1 MTGEPQDAETMPA
14 ATGLTHELLAE
25 RPSDRLPDR
34 LPSLRFAG
42 THERDYLAFA
52 FESFRQTRTE
62 AYRVVVGML
71 LVFAAI
77 DVFQAKQD
85 FVPLLTPAIL
95 ATRLITIAIVV
106 WAQRR
111 VHLALEWPAGHRWM
125 RATLLSLGLMM
136 LVSEALYCSATG
148 QLQTPLIAAGNILM
162 TVACFFP
169 TGYSFVPSLKIATV
183 FSLAACLVLP
193 HFMPVVMLTD
203 FYRLLP
209 FQLMGLAVAALA
221 GYHQERTLRAL
232 FLMKQSVTQMA
243 STDALTGL
251 SNRHAFESFVQRAM
265 QQAARDKQQVALV
278 LVDVDHLKQFNDHL
292 GNPAG
297 DAALR
302 AVARAVSQRIRRQFD
317 LGARLGGGEFALFFY
332 DVNVGFAWTVAEE
345 LRRDVAQR
353 LAINHPGSSAGVLTV
368 SLGAAVSTDG
378 EQFERLFQ
386 RADQALSDAKAQ
398 GRNQVQLAE

>member
-1 MTGEPQDAETMPA
+1 MTGEPQDAETLPA
-14 ATGLTHELLAE
+14 ATQLTRELLVE

-42 THERDYLAFA
+42 THERDYLVFA
-52 FESFRQTRTE
+52 FESFRDTRTE
-62 AYRVVVGML
+62 AYRIVLGLL
-71 LVFAAI
+71 LVFAAV
-77 DVFQAKQD
+77 DVFQATRD

-95 ATRLITIAIVV
+95 ATRLIAIVIV
-106 WAQRR
+106 AWAQWRVRR
-111 VHLALEWPAGHRWM
+111 ASNWSAGHRWIG
-125 RATLLSLGLMM
+125 ATWLSLGLMM
-136 LVSEALYCSATG
+136 LVSEALYCHATG
-148 QLQTPLIAAGNILM
+148 QLQAPLIAAGNILL
-162 TVACFFP
+162 TLAIFFP
-169 TGYSFVPSLKIATV
+169 AGYSFMPSLKIAMV
-183 FSLAACLVLP
+183 FSLAACLLLP
-193 HFMPVVMLTD
+193 QFIPAVMLTE

-251 SNRHAFESFVQRAM
+251 SNRHAFEPFVARAM

-278 LVDVDHLKQFNDHL
+278 LLDVDQLKPYNDQF

-297 DAALR
+297 DAALK
-302 AVARAVSQRIRRQFD
+302 ALARAVSQRIRRQFD

-332 DVNVGFAWTVAEE
+332 DVNVGFAWTVAED

-353 LAINHPGSSAGVLTV
+353 LAINHPGSSAGVLTI
-368 SLGAAVSTDG
+368 SLGTAVSADG
-378 EQFERLFQ
+378 ESFESLSQ
-386 RADQALSDAKAQ
+386 RAGQALFRAKAQ

>member
-1 MTGEPQDAETMPA
+1 MPSEPQDAETLPA
-14 ATGLTHELLAE
+14 AAELTRELLVE

-52 FESFRQTRTE
+52 FESLRDTRTE
-62 AYRVVVGML
+62 AYRVALALL

-77 DVFQAKQD
+77 DVFQATQD

-95 ATRLITIAIVV
+95 AARLLAVAIVA

-111 VHLALEWPAGHRWM
+111 VRLASDWSAGHRWM
-125 RATLLSLGLMM
+125 RATGLSLGLMM
-136 LVSEALYCSATG
+136 LVSEALYCHATG
-148 QLQTPLIAAGNILM
+148 QLQAPLIVAGNILM
-162 TVACFFP
+162 TMAFFFP
-169 TGYSFVPSLKIATV
+169 LGYSFVAGLKIAVV

-193 HFMPVVMLTD
+193 QFMPAAMLAD

-209 FQLMGLAVAALA
+209 FQLMGLAAAALA
-221 GYHQERTLRAL
+221 GYQQERTLRAL

-243 STDALTGL
+243 SSDALTGL
-251 SNRHAFESFVQRAM
+251 SNRHAFEPFVARAM

-278 LVDVDHLKQFNDHL
+278 LLDVDQLKPYSDQF

-297 DAALR
+297 DAALK
-302 AVARAVSQRIRRQFD
+302 ALARAVSQRIRRQFD

-332 DVNVGFAWTVAEE
+332 DVNVGFAWTVAED

-353 LAINHPGSSAGVLTV
+353 LAISHPDSSAGVLTI
-368 SLGAAVSTDG
+368 SLGAAVSADG
-378 EQFERLFQ
+378 ESFEGLYQ
-386 RADQALSDAKAQ
+386 RADQALYRAKAQ